1 MLKNILI
8 YLIVF
13 LFIIIILF
21 DKEINTFYNKST
33 KEEFEQIIYNEK
45 NFEMDEK
52 SIVMSSNTNLTK
64 DECFNKVNKRDINGA
79 TYDSEKTLC
88 KLYFFA
94 KKGKENLNVESII

>member
-21 DKEINTFYNKST
+21 DKEITTLYNKPN
-33 KEEFEQIIYNEK
+33 KEEFEQITYNEK

-52 SIVMSSNTNLTK
+52 SIIMSINTNLTK

-79 TYDSEKTLC
+79 TYNLENNLC

-94 KKGKENLNVESII
+94 KKGIQKLNVESII